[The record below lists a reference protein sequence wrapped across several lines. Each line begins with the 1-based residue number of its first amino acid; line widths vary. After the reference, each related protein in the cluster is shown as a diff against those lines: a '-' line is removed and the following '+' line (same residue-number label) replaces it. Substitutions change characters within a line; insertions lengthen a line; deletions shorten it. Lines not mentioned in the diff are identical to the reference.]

1 MEIAIT
7 TEEKELLIEI
17 LQERRDTFL
26 REISRA
32 DNRDFKELLRR
43 KEQLVES
50 LLDRVRADIRFP
62 NEVRHVA

>member
-17 LQERRDTFL
+17 LQERRDLFL

-32 DNRDFKELLRR
+32 DNRDFKNLLRR
-43 KEQLVES
+43 KEQLVEA
-50 LLDRVRADIRFP
+50 LLNRVRVDIRFP
-62 NEVRHVA
+62 NEVRDVA

>member
-1 MEIAIT
+1 MEIATT

-32 DNRDFKELLRR
+32 DNRHSKDLLRR
-43 KEQLVES
+43 KEQLVEA
-50 LLDRVRADIRFP
+50 LLNRVRAETRFSK
-62 NEVRHVA
+62 VARA